1 MQRTSDEIEAA
12 PRADGVFAPLRFPV
26 FRRIWLAS
34 LLSNFGLLIQGVGAA
49 WAMTELTADPQP
61 VALVQTMLMAPMM
74 LLSIPAGA
82 AADVYD
88 RRLVA
93 LAALLTSLFGAV
105 GLSILSLTGHLAP
118 WSLLGLCFFVGT
130 GLAVFSPAWQASVPE
145 QVPVESVPSAIA
157 MNSISFNVARSFGPA
172 VGGVLVAAAG
182 AAAAFVANALCYLP
196 MILVLFFWRRKPE
209 PSRFPP
215 ESMGRAVLSGLRYV
229 SHSPAILAVLG
240 RTALAGVAGG
250 VIPALMPLI
259 SRGLLQGGATTF
271 GFLLGA
277 YGIGAVLGALALA
290 RLRGRLSGEVLVRVS
305 LVVFGAG
312 TTVVALS
319 PWFLLTAAGLVVG
332 GASWML
338 AAAVFN
344 VSVQLSAP
352 RWVAA
357 RSLAAFQSSIAGG
370 MALGGWA
377 WGATAATAGVQAALL
392 IAAATMVLVALVGL
406 LIPIGTVGNAP
417 TGLADEL
424 ADPDVKLG
432 LTGRSGPVAIE
443 IEYRVDS
450 DRARAFYN
458 AMQAVQLTRKRNG
471 AYAWS
476 ISRDVGDPEL
486 WTERYSFPTW
496 MDYLRHRGRTTQTER
511 ELVVAAM
518 DFHLGPDP
526 VRVRRH
532 LERPFGSVRWRE
544 DSPDSGV
551 DPHMPP
557 SGS

>member
-1 MQRTSDEIEAA
+1 MQRRRDEIKAA
-12 PRADGVFAPLRFPV
+12 PRGDGVLAPLRYPV

-34 LLSNFGLLIQGVGAA
+34 LVSNFGLMIQGVGAA
-49 WAMTELTADPQP
+49 WAMTELTTDPEP

-93 LAALLTSLFGAV
+93 LAALFTSLFGAV
-105 GLSILSLTGHLAP
+105 SLAILSLTGHLSP
-118 WSLLGLCFFVGT
+118 WSLLALCFFVGA
-130 GLAVFSPAWQASVPE
+130 GLAVFTPAWQASVPE
-145 QVPVESVPSAIA
+145 QVPVESAPSAIA

-172 VGGVLVAAAG
+172 VGGMLVAAAG

-229 SHSPAILAVLG
+229 FHSPAILAVLG
-240 RTALAGVAGG
+240 RTVLAGVSGG

-259 SRGLLQGGATTF
+259 SRDLLQGGATAF

-305 LVVFGAG
+305 LLLFSAA
-312 TTVVALS
+312 TAVVALS
-319 PWFLLTAAGLVVG
+319 PWFPLTAAGLVVG

-357 RSLAAFQSSIAGG
+357 RSLAAG
-370 MALGGWA
+370 
-377 WGATAATAGVQAALL
+377 
-392 IAAATMVLVALVGL
+392 
-406 LIPIGTVGNAP
+406 
-417 TGLADEL
+417 
-424 ADPDVKLG
+424 
-432 LTGRSGPVAIE
+432 
-443 IEYRVDS
+443 
-450 DRARAFYN
+450 
-458 AMQAVQLTRKRNG
+458 
-471 AYAWS
+471 
-476 ISRDVGDPEL
+476 
-486 WTERYSFPTW
+486 
-496 MDYLRHRGRTTQTER
+496 RHR
-511 ELVVAAM
+511 
-518 DFHLGPDP
+518 
-526 VRVRRH
+526 
-532 LERPFGSVRWRE
+532 RPIFCEHV
-544 DSPDSGV
+544 P
-551 DPHMPP
+551 
-557 SGS
+557 